1 MRPNVWY
8 NICGI
13 VSPDIRQ
20 EDKTV
25 SKKKAETNVTCSKCG
40 GQAVME
46 GVMMASPE
54 RIAIAV
60 RRPDG
65 KVALKT
71 RPRVV
76 LSKKYPILGVPVIR
90 GVVNFV
96 YQLYDGVKTLTDS
109 AEMAGMDAEEPSPFE
124 KKLAKLLHTDP
135 DKIMM
140 VFAVVLALVLA
151 IGLFFVVPTGI
162 ESLLKRVISSRLA
175 LNLAG
180 STEPGA
186 GGGRHLVISSRLA
199 LNLAGGVVRMA
210 VFLTYVLLVSQL
222 KEIRRVFMYH
232 GAEHKSIHCLEH
244 GEELTVQNAQKYT
257 TLHPRCGTSFLVI
270 VMLLSIFIFTLL
282 GNNSS
287 NVFARVGS
295 RLLLLPVVAGLSY
308 ELLQWLGRAED
319 NWFVRILK
327 WPGLMTQ
334 KITTKP
340 PTDDMVE
347 VALISLKAALGD
359 PDALPHELDP
369 DYVAPEE
376 EPAPENAGEQ
386 A

>member
-1 MRPNVWY
+1 M
-8 NICGI
+8 
-13 VSPDIRQ
+13 
-20 EDKTV
+20 
-25 SKKKAETNVTCSKCG
+25 SKKEKTTQVACSKCG

-54 RIAIAV
+54 RVAIAV
-60 RRPDG
+60 RRSDG

-71 RPRVV
+71 RPRVL
-76 LSKKYPILGVPVIR
+76 LSKKYPVLGIPVIR

-109 AEMAGMDAEEPSPFE
+109 AEMAGMDAEEPSEFE
-124 KKLAKLLHTDP
+124 KKLARFFHTDP
-135 DKIMM
+135 DKVMM
-140 VFAVVLALVLA
+140 VMAVVLALVLA
-151 IGLFFVVPTGI
+151 IGLFFVIPTAI
-162 ESLLKRVISSRLA
+162 ESLLKRVIGSRLA
-175 LNLAG
+175 LNL
-180 STEPGA
+180 
-186 GGGRHLVISSRLA
+186 L
-199 LNLAGGVVRMA
+199 GGVVRIC
-210 VFLTYVLLVSQL
+210 VFLGYVLAVSQL

-244 GEELTVQNAQKYT
+244 GEELTVENAQKYT

-270 VMLLSIFIFTLL
+270 VMLISIFIFTLL
-282 GNNSS
+282 GNNSA

-319 NWFVRILK
+319 NWFVRALK

-334 KITTKP
+334 KITTKQ

-359 PDALPHELDP
+359 PNALPKELDP
-369 DYVAPEE
+369 DYVEPEPVPEEAAPETDE
-376 EPAPENAGEQ
+376 EPETEETTV
-386 A
+386 